1 MFKKTISYTDYNG
14 KQRTE
19 DFTFNL
25 SKAELLEMN
34 LSTEGGMEAF
44 LQKIIAEEDVR
55 KLVEL
60 FKDVIIRAYGEKSVD
75 GKYFVKTDENGR
87 RLADKFAQTEAY
99 SELFCELATDD
110 KAAAEFINGIIPQ
123 ALAEEV
129 SAEIAANTARD
140 NTIDAP
146 KSV

>member
-1 MFKKTISYTDYNG
+1 
-14 KQRTE
+14 
-19 DFTFNL
+19 
-25 SKAELLEMN
+25 
-34 LSTEGGMEAF
+34 MEAF

-140 NTIDAP
+140 NVIDAP